1 MKKLKYNL
9 LTISITLLSLVFIIG
24 LAYGQ
29 EDTSPIADAS
39 SSQIVTSGK
48 NVTLD
53 GSNSN
58 DPDGDGLN
66 YYWYQIG
73 GQNVS
78 LSDISIANPTFIAP
92 KVANPTIL
100 RFELIVDDNKTSS
113 SPSYVQI
120 RINSTPHQS
129 SAPALSQDRSPQS
142 PQLTQNDV
150 ETGIILLLS
159 SKSLRP

>member
-1 MKKLKYNL
+1 MKKIEYNF
-9 LTISITLLSLVFIIG
+9 LTISITLLSLIFIIG
-24 LAYGQ
+24 LVYGQ
-29 EDTSPIADAS
+29 EASPIADAGS
-39 SSQIVTSGK
+39 SRIVTSGK

-58 DPDGDGLN
+58 DPDGDSLN

-100 RFELIVDDNKTSS
+100 R
-113 SPSYVQI
+113 
-120 RINSTPHQS
+120 
-129 SAPALSQDRSPQS
+129 
-142 PQLTQNDV
+142 
-150 ETGIILLLS
+150 
-159 SKSLRP
+159 